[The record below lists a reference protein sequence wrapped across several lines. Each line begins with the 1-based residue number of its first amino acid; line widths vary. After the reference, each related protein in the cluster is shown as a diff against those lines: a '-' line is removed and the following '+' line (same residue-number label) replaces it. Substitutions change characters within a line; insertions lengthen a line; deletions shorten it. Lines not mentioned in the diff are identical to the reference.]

1 MLHSLIHRLKY
12 CQQALLPPSCILC
25 GSKAEERD
33 LCQACEQDI
42 PRIAQAC
49 TRCALPLPTH
59 TPVNQ
64 LCGKC
69 LQEPPVFNKVY
80 ALFPYQKP
88 IDNLITRL
96 KFQGNLVYAKV
107 LGELMANYL
116 QVEYKEKRLPEYLIP
131 VPLHRKRLRERGF
144 NQAVELARP
153 IVKRL
158 DIPLMLKSCQRV
170 KATVAQINLPAADRR
185 TNLRNAFNVT
195 STITAKHVA
204 IIDDVVTTGST
215 IVELSRSLQAVGVE
229 RIDIWCCAR
238 TNNLEG

>member
-12 CQQALLPPSCILC
+12 CQQAFLPPTCILC
-25 GSKAEERD
+25 SSKAKEWD
-33 LCQACEQDI
+33 LCKACEQDI
-42 PRIAQAC
+42 PKIAQVCAC
-49 TRCALPLPTH
+49 CALPLPIH

-69 LQEPPVFNKVY
+69 LQDPPPFNKVY
-80 ALFPYQKP
+80 ALFPYQAP
-88 IDNLITRL
+88 IDNLITKL

-116 QVEYKEKRLPEYLIP
+116 QAEYKKERLPECLIP

-170 KATVAQINLPAADRR
+170 RATIAQINLPAADRR

-195 STITAKHVA
+195 SIITAKHVA

-215 IVELSRSLQAVGVE
+215 IAELSRSLRAEGVE

-238 TNNLEG
+238 TNSLEG